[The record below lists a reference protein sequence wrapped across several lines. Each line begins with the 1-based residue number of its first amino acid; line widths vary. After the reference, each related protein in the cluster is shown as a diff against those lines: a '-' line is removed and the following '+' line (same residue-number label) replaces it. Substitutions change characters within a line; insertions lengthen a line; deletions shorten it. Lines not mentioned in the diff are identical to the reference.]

1 MAVALA
7 ERHRCGIA
15 RVTPAGFPIV
25 VAYTRQTSD
34 RHTRTQVGTKRER
47 LLVLRVADPDGGIDK
62 ERQKRTIAT
71 AAALEALRATIPAMG
86 DPDLDEVPQAR
97 YMFA

>member
-1 MAVALA
+1 M
-7 ERHRCGIA
+7 
-15 RVTPAGFPIV
+15 
-25 VAYTRQTSD
+25 
-34 RHTRTQVGTKRER
+34 
-47 LLVLRVADPDGGIDK
+47 LRVADPDGGIDK